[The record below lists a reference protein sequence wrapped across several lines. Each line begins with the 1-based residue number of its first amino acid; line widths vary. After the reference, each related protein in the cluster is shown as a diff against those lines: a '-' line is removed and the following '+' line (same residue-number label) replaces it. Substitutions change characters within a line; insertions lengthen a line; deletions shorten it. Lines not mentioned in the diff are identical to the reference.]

1 MEQSSSTPP
10 PKEAVQDIPIGNVAD
25 LPAEMVRLRELLA
38 RLTDERE
45 QLKKR
50 VMHLM
55 VALAEA
61 RNGAVE

>member
-1 MEQSSSTPP
+1 M
-10 PKEAVQDIPIGNVAD
+10 QDIPIGNVAD